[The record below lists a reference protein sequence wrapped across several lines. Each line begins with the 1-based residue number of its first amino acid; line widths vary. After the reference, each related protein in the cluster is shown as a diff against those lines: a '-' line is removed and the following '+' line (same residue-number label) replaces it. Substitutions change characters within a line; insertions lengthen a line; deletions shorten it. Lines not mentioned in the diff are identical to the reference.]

1 MSVIPGGCTKILQ
14 PLDVFINRSNSRNI
28 FLENMMT
35 GFIKAFLN
43 IPLEVKG
50 NSSQK
55 NVSLK

>member
-35 GFIKAFLN
+35 GFIKAFSN
-43 IPLEVKG
+43 ISLEVKG

-55 NVSLK
+55 NVALK